1 MLKLQRP
8 TNRSSKQKEG
18 FHFKFSNFQALQ
30 VPKGWDRLFL
40 SLLSAETGKTI
51 AKLGKALVKNGSC
64 HWSETVTESIYISRY
79 DSSKSYEDCFLKIV
93 VSTGSTRS
101 ANTLGEAI
109 INMAQH
115 TTSRASAAA
124 VSQPLQKCSYGT
136 ILQVKLQRL
145 NLPRSKIRDE
155 GSKNSDSQ
163 EKVEDVDHVG
173 LRRKS
178 RRSDESSDSINEH
191 TTEDPATS
199 SRRPLQLDSEEAS
212 EATVVINSISSMEGS
227 YERENSFGE
236 RSDEYR
242 SHERRGR
249 GSNGGDLLP
258 EFYSIDDGVGGGGP
272 GGDSPSNQSPMY
284 LRENFHNEASV
295 SRWSMSNV
303 GSSRNL
309 LEAAEDTIE
318 ELRAEAKMWERN
330 ARKLM
335 IDLDISRKEFS
346 NLSKKQVESEVE
358 LSAAY
363 AEQDSLRGQLEK
375 AMEDLKQLA
384 RNEAANREAPI
395 IQSRS
400 FQKELE
406 SEIKYQQ
413 DLNDDLCQQLKQSQE
428 SNIELVSVLQEL
440 EETIEQQRI
449 EIENLSS
456 LKLNFVDLQNSL
468 DKSSEENR
476 TLSLQLEQLRES
488 ERNLKSEIQLLDEAL
503 RDKND
508 ELEKERESHREVLSQ
523 VEAEYNCKMLA
534 KEEENASLEGK
545 LSDYIKDKELKEN
558 AESDLDLIREIE
570 SLKEKVRELEK
581 DCNEL
586 TDENLELLF
595 KLKDSNKMNIRKCSS
610 FGSVTSELP
619 TSCPSEESEVSDP
632 RYEVSNLEGAI
643 REEARVEVQLSGFE
657 SSQHFAEIL
666 EQMDKAFHLVMK
678 PWYGRSE
685 NGSDYLHGLVIS
697 EKVYTTR
704 MSVESI
710 RSLLLELN
718 ELLETRISESA
729 EILRNHE
736 AEINKSNAII
746 SEARKKMEE
755 SILKVEELGKMKAKS
770 EENSANLMRE
780 LEQKRSEIGYMEAD
794 LLSKGKET
802 DFLLHRRQ
810 ELESQVSKLQQETS
824 RLEQDL
830 EVAVRE
836 RKISSECMENLQSD
850 VTALR
855 DAVSSHV
862 SANTDLEINI
872 KQLEIRSHE
881 LQNSLSELLEE
892 NTWLQACISDQE
904 VQVHQLRDEKIV
916 CLQEIED
923 YKSSMTS
930 LQDEIRESKDEMEG
944 QISDLKQKSE
954 DIRKQWLRAQ
964 EECVCL
970 REENKTLQTSAAS
983 SVAETTELQNLNSEL
998 KRENQEL
1005 HEKCLELVDQL
1016 SEMEKSLADCTK
1028 KVESMQDHLAS
1039 VQEDFMLRESH
1050 LKSELDALVKE
1061 KSYQKEKLAEEESLQ
1076 QLLLEKTTE
1085 FQSLQKE
1092 VESLSKQ
1099 LSDAYEERER
1109 ISTEASSLLAEK
1121 AELQCSLREAHQEA
1135 KSAKNKLNAA
1145 LQESELK
1152 VEELTNQLAAS
1163 NRRLDRLTIDYDR
1176 NKKLVANYR
1185 KIEEKLKTDLNDIEL
1200 KHTISEYE
1208 CQQLT
1213 REMSSLK
1220 VQLQIMSELEDEVS
1234 VLKNKLRES
1243 KVDKGKLEVAL
1254 HTISG
1259 NYEELKTEKISLSEK
1274 ITFFEDAMSEL
1285 EECKRSKSWLEE
1297 KLQQMEKD
1305 LSEKEIISIQNEDLK
1320 HEVTEVKRLNVQ
1332 FQQKMYRLEVE
1343 KDECLKKVQ
1352 ALEDNLRV
1360 MEEKSNRHKEGAQN
1374 LDFHDQDP
1382 LAVSGDST
1390 TKRQMVETETAERQ
1404 KKNGGRD
1411 KYERTKSSLE
1421 TELRDLKQR
1430 YLEMSLKYAEVEGQ
1444 REDLVMKLR
1453 ATRTGNR
1460 WFS

>member
-8 TNRSSKQKEG
+8 ANRSSKQKEG

-64 HWSETVTESIYISRY
+64 HWSNTVTESIYISKY
-79 DSSKSYEDCFLKIV
+79 DSSKSYEECLLKII

-136 ILQVKLQRL
+136 ILQVKIQRL

-155 GSKNSDSQ
+155 GSKSSDSQ
-163 EKVEDVDHVG
+163 EKVEDVDHHVG
-173 LRRKS
+173 LGRKS
-178 RRSDESSDSINEH
+178 RRSDESSDSINKH
-191 TTEDPATS
+191 TREDPATTS
-199 SRRPLQLDSEEAS
+199 RPLQLDSEEAS
-212 EATVVINSISSMEGS
+212 ESATVVINSISSMEGS

-258 EFYSIDDGVGGGGP
+258 EFYSIDDDVGGET
-272 GGDSPSNQSPMY
+272 PSNQSPMY

-295 SRWSMSNV
+295 SRWSMPNV

-346 NLSKKQVESEVE
+346 NLSKKQVEWGVE

-363 AEQDSLRGQLEK
+363 AEQDCLRRQLEK
-375 AMEDLKQLA
+375 AMEDMQQLA
-384 RNEAANREAPI
+384 KNEEAPI

-468 DKSSEENR
+468 DKSSEEKR
-476 TLSLQLEQLRES
+476 TLSLQLEQLWES

-503 RDKND
+503 QDKND

-523 VEAEYNCKMLA
+523 VEAEYNRKMLA

-545 LSDYIKDKELKEN
+545 LSDYIKDKELKGN

-581 DCNEL
+581 DCTEL
-586 TDENLELLF
+586 TDENLDLLF
-595 KLKDSNKMNIRKCSS
+595 KLKDSNKTDIRKCSS
-610 FGSVTSELP
+610 FGSVTSEHP

-632 RYEVSNLEGAI
+632 RYQVSNLEGEI
-643 REEARVEVQLSGFE
+643 GEEVSVEVQLSGLE

-666 EQMDKAFHLVMK
+666 EQMDKAFHLLTK

-685 NGSDYLHGLVIS
+685 NGGDYLHGLVIS
-697 EKVYTTR
+697 DKVNTTR

-710 RSLLLELN
+710 HSLLLELN

-729 EILRNHE
+729 EILKNHE
-736 AEINKSNAII
+736 AEINKRDVII

-770 EENSANLMRE
+770 EENNANLMRE
-780 LEQKRSEIGYMEAD
+780 LEQKKSEIGYMEAD
-794 LLSKGKET
+794 LLSKRKET

-810 ELESQVSKLQQETS
+810 ELESEVSKLQQETS

-836 RKISSECMENLQSD
+836 RKISSECMENLQSE

-904 VQVHQLRDEKIV
+904 VQVHQLRDEKLV
-916 CLQEIED
+916 FLQKIED
-923 YKSSMTS
+923 YKSSLTS
-930 LQDEIRESKDEMEG
+930 LQDEIRESKDEMDV
-944 QISDLKQKSE
+944 QILDLKQKSE
-954 DIRKQWLRAQ
+954 DIRKQWLGAQ
-964 EECVCL
+964 EECVYL
-970 REENKTLQTSAAS
+970 REENNTLQASAAS
-983 SVAETTELQNLNSEL
+983 SAAETIDLQNLNSEL
-998 KRENQEL
+998 KRENQKL

-1039 VQEDFMLRESH
+1039 VQEDFVVRESH

-1099 LSDAYEERER
+1099 LSDACEERER

-1121 AELQCSLREAHQEA
+1121 AELQYSLREAHQEA

-1145 LQESELK
+1145 LQESEFK

-1163 NRRLDRLTIDYDR
+1163 NQRLDRLTTDYDR
-1176 NKKLVANYR
+1176 NLKLVANYR
-1185 KIEEKLKTDLNDIEL
+1185 KIEEKLKTELNDIEL

-1220 VQLQIMSELEDEVS
+1220 IQLQIMYELEDEVS
-1234 VLKNKLRES
+1234 VLKSELRES
-1243 KVDKGKLEVAL
+1243 KVDKGNLEAAL

-1274 ITFFEDAMSEL
+1274 ITYFEDAMSEL
-1285 EECKRSKSWLEE
+1285 EECKRSKSCLEE
-1297 KLQQMEKD
+1297 KLLQMEKD

-1320 HEVTEVKRLNVQ
+1320 HEVTEVKRLKVQ

-1352 ALEDNLRV
+1352 ALEDNLRL
-1360 MEEKSNRHKEGAQN
+1360 MEEKSKEGAHN
-1374 LDFHDQDP
+1374 LDFNDEDP
-1382 LAVSGDST
+1382 LAVSVDST
-1390 TKRQMVETETAERQ
+1390 TKRQMVENETAERQ

-1430 YLEMSLKYAEVEGQ
+1430 YLEMSLKYAEVEGE

>member
-1 MLKLQRP
+1 MLKLQ
-8 TNRSSKQKEG
+8 NRSSKQKEG
-18 FHFKFSNFQALQ
+18 FHFKISNFQALQ

-40 SLLSAETGKTI
+40 SLLSAQTGKTI

-64 HWSETVTESIYISRY
+64 HWSETVSESIYISRY
-79 DSSKSYEDCFLKIV
+79 DSSKSYEDCLLKIV

-124 VSQPLQKCSYGT
+124 AVSQPLQKCSYGT
-136 ILQVKLQRL
+136 ILQVRIQRL
-145 NLPRSKIRDE
+145 NLPRSKFRDE

-163 EKVEDVDHVG
+163 EKVGDADHFG
-173 LRRKS
+173 LGRK
-178 RRSDESSDSINEH
+178 SDESSDTINKH
-191 TTEDPATS
+191 TSEDLATS
-199 SRRPLQLDSEEAS
+199 SRHPLQLDCEEAS
-212 EATVVINSISSMEGS
+212 ESATVVINSISSMEGS

-236 RSDEYR
+236 RSEEYR
-242 SHERRGR
+242 FHERQDR

-258 EFYSIDDGVGGGGP
+258 EFYSIDDGGGG
-272 GGDSPSNQSPMY
+272 GGDSPSNQSPVY

-335 IDLDISRKEFS
+335 IDLDISRKELS
-346 NLSKKQVESEVE
+346 NLSKKQAEYGVE

-363 AEQDSLRGQLEK
+363 AEQDSLRRQLEK
-375 AMEDLKQLA
+375 VMEELQQLA
-384 RNEAANREAPI
+384 KNEANREAPFS
-395 IQSRS
+395 QSWS
-400 FQKELE
+400 LKEELE

-428 SNIELVSVLQEL
+428 SNIELVSILQEL

-449 EIENLSS
+449 GIENLSS

-468 DKSSEENR
+468 DKSSEEKR
-476 TLSLQLEQLRES
+476 TLSLQLEQLWES
-488 ERNLKSEIQLLDEAL
+488 EKNLKSEVQLLDEAL
-503 RDKND
+503 HDKND
-508 ELEKERESHREVLSQ
+508 ELEKERESNREVLSP
-523 VEAEYNCKMLA
+523 VEGEYNCGMLA
-534 KEEENASLEGK
+534 KEEENASLEGR
-545 LSDYIKDKELKEN
+545 LSDYIKDKELKGN
-558 AESDLDLIREIE
+558 AENDLNLISEIE
-570 SLKEKVRELEK
+570 SLREKVRELEK
-581 DCNEL
+581 DCTEP

-595 KLKDSNKMNIRKCSS
+595 KLKDSNKTNIRNCLS
-610 FGSVTSELP
+610 FGSVTSEHP

-632 RYEVSNLEGAI
+632 RCQVSNLEEEI
-643 REEARVEVQLSGFE
+643 REVVQISGFE

-666 EQMDKAFHLVMK
+666 EQTDKAFHLLMN

-685 NGSDYLHGLVIS
+685 NGRDYLHGLVIS
-697 EKVYTTR
+697 DKANTTT
-704 MSVESI
+704 MAVEPIS
-710 RSLLLELN
+710 SLLQELN

-729 EILRNHE
+729 EIIRNHE
-736 AEINKSNAII
+736 TKINERNAII
-746 SEARKKMEE
+746 SEARKKMEDS
-755 SILKVEELGKMKAKS
+755 SILEVEELGKMKAKS

-780 LEQKRSEIGYMEAD
+780 LEQKKSEISYMEAD
-794 LLSKGKET
+794 RLSKGKET

-810 ELESQVSKLQQETS
+810 ELESEVSKLQQKMS
-824 RLEQDL
+824 CLEQDL

-836 RKISSECMENLQSD
+836 RKISSECTENLQSD

-862 SANTDLEINI
+862 SANSDLEINI
-872 KQLEIRSHE
+872 KQLEIKNYKLE
-881 LQNSLSELLEE
+881 NSLSGLQEE
-892 NTWLQACISDQE
+892 NTELQACISDQE
-904 VQVHQLRDEKIV
+904 VQMHQLRDEKIV
-916 CLQEIED
+916 FLQEIENC
-923 YKSSMTS
+923 KSSMTS
-930 LQDEIRESKDEMEG
+930 LEDEIRQRKNEMDV
-944 QISDLKQKSE
+944 QILGLKRKSE
-954 DIRKQWLRAQ
+954 DIRKQLIGAQ
-964 EECVCL
+964 EECVYL

-983 SVAETTELQNLNSEL
+983 SVAETMELQNLNSEM
-998 KRENQEL
+998 KKENQEL
-1005 HEKCLELVDQL
+1005 HDKCLELVDQL
-1016 SEMEKSLADCTK
+1016 SEMEKSLSDCTK
-1028 KVESMQDHLAS
+1028 KVESLQDHLAL
-1039 VQEDFMLRESH
+1039 VQEDFLLRESH

-1061 KSYQKEKLAEEESLQ
+1061 NSYQKEKLAEEESLQ
-1076 QLLLEKTTE
+1076 QLLLEKTME

-1092 VESLSKQ
+1092 VECLSRQ

-1109 ISTEASSLLAEK
+1109 ISIEVSDEASSLLAEK
-1121 AELQCSLREAHQEA
+1121 AELQSSLREAHREA
-1135 KSAKNKLNAA
+1135 ESTKNKFDAA

-1152 VEELTNQLAAS
+1152 LEEFTDQLAAC
-1163 NRRLDRLTIDYDR
+1163 NQRLDRLTIDYDR
-1176 NKKLVANYR
+1176 NLKLLANYR

-1200 KHTISEYE
+1200 KHTISDYE

-1213 REMSSLK
+1213 REMRSLK
-1220 VQLQIMSELEDEVS
+1220 VQLQFMSELEDEVS
-1234 VLKNKLRES
+1234 VLKSKLKES

-1259 NYEELKTEKISLSEK
+1259 NYEELKLEKISLTEK
-1274 ITFFEDAMSEL
+1274 ITFFEDAMYEL
-1285 EECKRSKSWLEE
+1285 EECKRSKSCLEE

-1320 HEVTEVKRLNVQ
+1320 HEVTEMKRLNVQ

-1352 ALEDNLRV
+1352 ALEDNLKV
-1360 MEEKSNRHKEGAQN
+1360 MEEKSDLHKEGAHN
-1374 LDFHDQDP
+1374 FYFNDQDH
-1382 LAVSGDST
+1382 LAVSGDNT
-1390 TKRQMVETETAERQ
+1390 TKRLVGENETSERQ
-1404 KKNGGRD
+1404 EKNGSRD

-1421 TELRDLKQR
+1421 TELRDLRQR

-1453 ATRTGNR
+1453 ATRTGSR

>member
-1 MLKLQRP
+1 MLKLQSP

-40 SLLSAETGKTI
+40 CLISAETGKTI

-79 DSSKSYEDCFLKIV
+79 DSSKSHEDCLLKIV

-115 TTSRASAAA
+115 TTSMASAAA

-136 ILQVKLQRL
+136 ILQVKIQRL

-155 GSKNSDSQ
+155 GSKSSGTQ
-163 EKVEDVDHVG
+163 EKAEDVDHVG
-173 LRRKS
+173 LVRKS
-178 RRSDESSDSINEH
+178 RRSDESSDTIIEH
-191 TTEDPATS
+191 TREDPVTS

-212 EATVVINSISSMEGS
+212 ESATVVINSISSMEGS

-242 SHERRGR
+242 SNERQGR

-258 EFYSIDDGVGGGGP
+258 EFYSIDDDVGGGGGP

-284 LRENFHNEASV
+284 IRENFHNEASV

-335 IDLDISRKEFS
+335 VDLDISRKEFS
-346 NLSKKQVESEVE
+346 NLSKNQVESGVE

-363 AEQDSLRGQLEK
+363 AEQDSLRRQLKK
-375 AMEDLKQLA
+375 AMEDLQQLA
-384 RNEAANREAPI
+384 KNEAVNREAPI

-413 DLNDDLCQQLKQSQE
+413 DLNDDLCRQLKQSQE

-440 EETIEQQRI
+440 EEMIEQQRI

-456 LKLNFVDLQNSL
+456 LKSNFVDIQNSL
-468 DKSSEENR
+468 DKSSEEKR
-476 TLSLQLEQLRES
+476 TLSLQLELLWES
-488 ERNLKSEIQLLDEAL
+488 ERNLKSEILLLDEAL

-534 KEEENASLEGK
+534 KEEENASLE
-545 LSDYIKDKELKEN
+545 DKELKGN
-558 AESDLDLIREIE
+558 AEHDLDLIREIE

-581 DCNEL
+581 DCTEL

-595 KLKDSNKMNIRKCSS
+595 KLKDSNKTNIRNCSS
-610 FGSVTSELP
+610 FGSVTSEHP
-619 TSCPSEESEVSDP
+619 CPSEESEVSDP
-632 RYEVSNLEGAI
+632 RYQVSNLEGEI
-643 REEARVEVQLSGFE
+643 REEASVEVQLSGFD
-657 SSQHFAEIL
+657 SSRDFAEIL
-666 EQMDKAFHLVMK
+666 EQMDKAFHLLMK
-678 PWYGRSE
+678 PWYGRSA

-697 EKVYTTR
+697 DKVNTTI

-736 AEINKSNAII
+736 TEINKRDAII

-810 ELESQVSKLQQETS
+810 ELESEVFKLQQETS

-836 RKISSECMENLQSD
+836 RKISSECMENLQCD

-855 DAVSSHV
+855 NAVSSHV
-862 SANTDLEINI
+862 SANTDLKINI

-892 NTWLQACISDQE
+892 NTWLQARISDQE

-930 LQDEIRESKDEMEG
+930 LQDEIRESKDEMDV
-944 QISDLKQKSE
+944 QILDLKQKSE
-954 DIRKQWLRAQ
+954 DIRKQWLGAQ

-970 REENKTLQTSAAS
+970 REEIKTLQASAAS
-983 SVAETTELQNLNSEL
+983 SVTETIELQNLNSEL
-998 KRENQEL
+998 KRENQKL

-1016 SEMEKSLADCTK
+1016 SEMEKSLSDCTK

-1039 VQEDFMLRESH
+1039 VQEDFVLRESH

-1061 KSYQKEKLAEEESLQ
+1061 NSYQKEKLAEGESLL
-1076 QLLLEKTTE
+1076 QLLLEKTTK

-1109 ISTEASSLLAEK
+1109 ISIEVSTEASSLLAEK
-1121 AELQCSLREAHQEA
+1121 AELQCSLREAHQET

-1145 LQESELK
+1145 VQESELK
-1152 VEELTNQLAAS
+1152 VEELTNQLAVS
-1163 NRRLDRLTIDYDR
+1163 NQRLDRLTIDYDR
-1176 NKKLVANYR
+1176 NLKLLANYR

-1213 REMSSLK
+1213 REMGSLK
-1220 VQLQIMSELEDEVS
+1220 VQVQIMSELEDEVS
-1234 VLKNKLRES
+1234 VLKSKLRES
-1243 KVDKGKLEVAL
+1243 KADKGKLEVAL

-1274 ITFFEDAMSEL
+1274 ITFFENAMSEL
-1285 EECKRSKSWLEE
+1285 EECKRSKSCLEE
-1297 KLQQMEKD
+1297 KLLQMEKD

-1332 FQQKMYRLEVE
+1332 FQQKMNRLEVE

-1352 ALEDNLRV
+1352 ALEDNRRV
-1360 MEEKSNRHKEGAQN
+1360 MEEKSNRHKEVAHN
-1374 LDFHDQDP
+1374 LDFNDQDP
-1382 LAVSGDST
+1382 LAVRVDST
-1390 TKRQMVETETAERQ
+1390 TKRQMVENETAERQ

>member
-1 MLKLQRP
+1 ML
-8 TNRSSKQKEG
+8 
-18 FHFKFSNFQALQ
+18 
-30 VPKGWDRLFL
+30 V
-40 SLLSAETGKTI
+40 
-51 AKLGKALVKNGSC
+51 
-64 HWSETVTESIYISRY
+64 
-79 DSSKSYEDCFLKIV
+79 
-93 VSTGSTRS
+93 
-101 ANTLGEAI
+101 
-109 INMAQH
+109 
-115 TTSRASAAA
+115 
-124 VSQPLQKCSYGT
+124 
-136 ILQVKLQRL
+136 
-145 NLPRSKIRDE
+145 
-155 GSKNSDSQ
+155 
-163 EKVEDVDHVG
+163 
-173 LRRKS
+173 
-178 RRSDESSDSINEH
+178 
-191 TTEDPATS
+191 
-199 SRRPLQLDSEEAS
+199 
-212 EATVVINSISSMEGS
+212 
-227 YERENSFGE
+227 
-236 RSDEYR
+236 
-242 SHERRGR
+242 
-249 GSNGGDLLP
+249 
-258 EFYSIDDGVGGGGP
+258 
-272 GGDSPSNQSPMY
+272 
-284 LRENFHNEASV
+284 
-295 SRWSMSNV
+295 
-303 GSSRNL
+303 
-309 LEAAEDTIE
+309 
-318 ELRAEAKMWERN
+318 
-330 ARKLM
+330 
-335 IDLDISRKEFS
+335 
-346 NLSKKQVESEVE
+346 
-358 LSAAY
+358 
-363 AEQDSLRGQLEK
+363 
-375 AMEDLKQLA
+375 
-384 RNEAANREAPI
+384 
-395 IQSRS
+395 
-400 FQKELE
+400 
-406 SEIKYQQ
+406 
-413 DLNDDLCQQLKQSQE
+413 
-428 SNIELVSVLQEL
+428 
-440 EETIEQQRI
+440 
-449 EIENLSS
+449 
-456 LKLNFVDLQNSL
+456 
-468 DKSSEENR
+468 
-476 TLSLQLEQLRES
+476 
-488 ERNLKSEIQLLDEAL
+488 
-503 RDKND
+503 
-508 ELEKERESHREVLSQ
+508 
-523 VEAEYNCKMLA
+523 
-534 KEEENASLEGK
+534 
-545 LSDYIKDKELKEN
+545 
-558 AESDLDLIREIE
+558 
-570 SLKEKVRELEK
+570 
-581 DCNEL
+581 
-586 TDENLELLF
+586 
-595 KLKDSNKMNIRKCSS
+595 

-704 MSVESI
+704 M
-710 RSLLLELN
+710 
-718 ELLETRISESA
+718 
-729 EILRNHE
+729 NHE

-1028 KVESMQDHLAS
+1028 RK
-1039 VQEDFMLRESH
+1039 
-1050 LKSELDALVKE
+1050 
-1061 KSYQKEKLAEEESLQ
+1061 
-1076 QLLLEKTTE
+1076 
-1085 FQSLQKE
+1085 
-1092 VESLSKQ
+1092 
-1099 LSDAYEERER
+1099 ER

-1243 KVDKGKLEVAL
+1243 KVDKGKLE
-1254 HTISG
+1254 
-1259 NYEELKTEKISLSEK
+1259 TEKISLSEK

-1343 KDECLKKVQ
+1343 KDECLKKVLQ
-1352 ALEDNLRV
+1352 
-1360 MEEKSNRHKEGAQN
+1360 
-1374 LDFHDQDP
+1374 
-1382 LAVSGDST
+1382 
-1390 TKRQMVETETAERQ
+1390 
-1404 KKNGGRD
+1404 
-1411 KYERTKSSLE
+1411 
-1421 TELRDLKQR
+1421 
-1430 YLEMSLKYAEVEGQ
+1430 
-1444 REDLVMKLR
+1444 
-1453 ATRTGNR
+1453 
-1460 WFS
+1460 